1 MQSMNRKIFETI
13 ISRIPHLTADG
24 LMDISKPEF
33 AQKRRDF
40 VRSAKHLNQA
50 IAAARYLQGIGK
62 SSRFSRWQRTN
73 CTHSALKDLI
83 SWSAGEE
90 ISEGAFIAAA
100 LHLGFTMGVQDGT
113 MAYFN
118 FLVLQMEY
126 ELERFNEVRALRRV
140 VGA

>member
-1 MQSMNRKIFETI
+1 MNRKTFEHI

-33 AQKRRDF
+33 AMKRRDF

-50 IAAARYLQGIGK
+50 IAAAKYLQSVGK

-73 CTHSALKDLI
+73 CNHNVLKDLVQ
-83 SWSAGEE
+83 WSAGQE

-100 LHLGFTMGVQDGT
+100 LHSGFTMGVQDGT
-113 MAYFN
+113 VAYFN
-118 FLVLQMEY
+118 FLVPQMEY
-126 ELERFNEVRALRRV
+126 ELDQFNKVRELRRA
-140 VGA
+140 VGY

>member
-1 MQSMNRKIFETI
+1 MNRKTFETI

-33 AQKRRDF
+33 AIKRRDF

-50 IAAARYLQGIGK
+50 IAAARYLQSIGK

-73 CTHSALKDLI
+73 CNHQTLRELI
-83 SWSAGEE
+83 QWSAGEE

-113 MAYFN
+113 VAYFN
-118 FLVLQMEY
+118 FLVPQMEF
-126 ELERFNEVRALRRV
+126 ELEQFNKVSELRKV
-140 VGA
+140 VGY

>member
-1 MQSMNRKIFETI
+1 MNRKVFETI

-33 AQKRRDF
+33 ALKRRDF

-50 IAAARYLQGIGK
+50 IAASRYLQGIGK
-62 SSRFSRWQRTN
+62 SSRFSRWQRSS
-73 CTHSALKDLI
+73 CTHTHLKDLLE
-83 SWSAGEE
+83 WSAGEE

-100 LHLGFTMGVQDGT
+100 LHQGFTMGVQDGT
-113 MAYFN
+113 LAYFN
-118 FLVLQMEY
+118 FLVPQMEY
-126 ELERFNEVRALRRV
+126 ELERFREVSALRKV